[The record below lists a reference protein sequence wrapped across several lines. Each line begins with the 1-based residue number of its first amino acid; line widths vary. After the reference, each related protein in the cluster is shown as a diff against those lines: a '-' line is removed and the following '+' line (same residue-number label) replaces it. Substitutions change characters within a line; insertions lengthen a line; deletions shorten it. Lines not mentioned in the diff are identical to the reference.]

1 MGIEV
6 FLKQCSWRLHGMEYL
21 LQLDML
27 DMESLKDMLDK
38 EYLQT

>member
-1 MGIEV
+1 
-6 FLKQCSWRLHGMEYL
+6 MEYLHHL